1 MERRYLI
8 MAQGLFGRNRNKL
21 IFDLFLVIVA
31 LVFLFNSFE
40 LNFRSWFFPG
50 VFSII
55 LLIMA
60 GIQTLMDLYQGLKT
74 SKIEDLTIAQGKD
87 SPSLENIKTKL
98 QGKNA
103 RAVLVTLSMLV
114 FYFIFRFVTI
124 YIAIPVLCV
133 LLLRFLGKK
142 SWLTIGLVAISMDVF
157 IYVFFQLLLET
168 SL

>member
-1 MERRYLI
+1 VAKESP
-8 MAQGLFGRNRNKL
+8 GRDRDKL
-21 IFDLFLVIVA
+21 IFDVFLVIVA

-55 LLIMA
+55 LLVMMV
-60 GIQTLMDLYQGLKT
+60 IQTLMDLYPAQKM
-74 SKIEDLTIAQGKD
+74 SRFQDLTSTRAEDRSSTK
-87 SPSLENIKTKL
+87 SLKTKL

-103 RAVLVTLSMLV
+103 RLVLVTLSMLV

>member
-1 MERRYLI
+1 MERGYLI
-8 MAQGLFGRNRNKL
+8 MPQGLFSRNRDKL

-31 LVFLFNSFE
+31 LVFFFNSFG
-40 LNFRSWFFPG
+40 LHFRSWFFPG

-60 GIQTLMDLYQGLKT
+60 GIQTLMDLYRGLKT
-74 SKIEDLTIAQGKD
+74 SEIEDLTIEQEE
-87 SPSLENIKTKL
+87 SRRSWENIKTKL

-103 RAVLVTLSMLV
+103 RAGLVTLSMV
-114 FYFIFRFVTI
+114 AFYLIFRFITI

-133 LLLRFLGKK
+133 LLLRFLGKR
-142 SWLTIGLVAISMDVF
+142 SWFTVGLVAISMDVF
-157 IYVFFQLLLET
+157 IYLFFQLLLET

>member
-1 MERRYLI
+1 MEGRYLI
-8 MAQGLFGRNRNKL
+8 MSKGLFGQNRDKL
-21 IFDLFLVIVA
+21 IFDVFLVIVA

-50 VFSII
+50 VFSIT
-55 LLIMA
+55 LLMMA
-60 GIQTLMDLYQGLKT
+60 VIQTLMDLYPAQKM
-74 SKIEDLTIAQGKD
+74 SQFQDLTSTQVKD
-87 SPSLENIKTKL
+87 RSSTKSLKAKM
-98 QGKNA
+98 QGKNV
-103 RAVLVTLSMLV
+103 RLVLVTLSMLA
-114 FYFIFRFVTI
+114 FYLIFRFVTI

-142 SWLTIGLVAISMDVF
+142 SWFTIGLVATSMDVF

>member
-1 MERRYLI
+1 VTKESP
-8 MAQGLFGRNRNKL
+8 GRVRDKL

-31 LVFLFNSFE
+31 LVFFFNSLE

-55 LLIMA
+55 LLVMA
-60 GIQTLMDLYQGLKT
+60 VIQTLMDLYPAQKR
-74 SKIEDLTIAQGKD
+74 SQFQDLTSTQAEDRSSKE
-87 SPSLENIKTKL
+87 SLKTKL

-103 RAVLVTLSMLV
+103 RLMLVTLSMLA

-124 YIAIPVLCV
+124 YLAIPVLCV
-133 LLLRFLGKK
+133 LLLRFFGKK
-142 SWLTIGLVAISMDVF
+142 SWLTISLVAVFMDVF

>member
-1 MERRYLI
+1 
-8 MAQGLFGRNRNKL
+8 MAQGLFGQNRNKL

-74 SKIEDLTIAQGKD
+74 SKIEDLTIAQEKD
-87 SPSLENIKTKL
+87 RPSLENIRTKL
-98 QGKNA
+98 EGKNA
-103 RAVLVTLSMLV
+103 RALLVTLSMLA

-133 LLLRFLGKK
+133 LLLRLLGKK

>member
-1 MERRYLI
+1 
-8 MAQGLFGRNRNKL
+8 MAQGLSGQNRNKL
-21 IFDLFLVIVA
+21 IFDVFLVIVA

-60 GIQTLMDLYQGLKT
+60 GVQTLMDLYQGLKM
-74 SKIEDLTIAQGKD
+74 SKIEDLTIAQEKD

>member
-1 MERRYLI
+1 MSK
-8 MAQGLFGRNRNKL
+8 GLFGQNRDKL
-21 IFDLFLVIVA
+21 IFDVFLVIVA

-60 GIQTLMDLYQGLKT
+60 GIQTLMDLYPAQKMSKLQGLISTQEGEK
-74 SKIEDLTIAQGKD
+74 
-87 SPSLENIKTKL
+87 SPQEKIKTKL
-98 QGKNA
+98 EDKYT
-103 RAVLVTLSMLV
+103 RAGLVTLSIIA

-124 YIAIPVLCV
+124 YLAIPVLCV
-133 LLLRFLGKK
+133 LLLRFFGKK
-142 SWLTIGLVAISMDVF
+142 SWLTIALVSASMDVF

>member
-1 MERRYLI
+1 M
-8 MAQGLFGRNRNKL
+8 MAQGLFGRNRDKL
-21 IFDLFLVIVA
+21 IFDVFLVIVA

-74 SKIEDLTIAQGKD
+74 SKIEDLTIAQEKGR
-87 SPSLENIKTKL
+87 PSWENIKTKL

-114 FYFIFRFVTI
+114 FYFTFRFVTI
-124 YIAIPVLCV
+124 YLAIPVLCV
-133 LLLRFLGKK
+133 LLLRFFGKK
-142 SWLTIGLVAISMDVF
+142 SWLTISLVAVFMDVF